1 MEMNRS
7 YSIVRLQWSKVD
19 LPETVL
25 LVTVGSVDGA
35 LDTVLIVKVGSVD
48 GALDD
53 ALVGTDVEV
62 TSTVVLLA
70 DRSAVAPV
78 EAAFTCKAFVNAPDV
93 TELVRMDRSS
103 STDLTV
109 SY

>member
-35 LDTVLIVKVGSVD
+35 LD
-48 GALDD
+48 D

-62 TSTVVLLA
+62 TCTVSLLA
-70 DRSAVAPV
+70 VRSAVAPV
-78 EAAFTCKAFVNAPDV
+78 DAAFTCKAFVNAPDV

>member
-1 MEMNRS
+1 M
-7 YSIVRLQWSKVD
+7 D

-25 LVTVGSVDGA
+25 LV
-35 LDTVLIVKVGSVD
+35 LVKVGSVD

-53 ALVGTDVEV
+53 ILVGTTMEE

-78 EAAFTCKAFVNAPDV
+78 DAAFTCKAFVNAPDV
-93 TELVRMDRSS
+93 TEFVRMALSS

>member
-35 LDTVLIVKVGSVD
+35 LDTVLLGSVD

-62 TSTVVLLA
+62 TCTVSLLA
-70 DRSAVAPV
+70 VRSAVAPV
-78 EAAFTCKAFVNAPDV
+78 DAAFTCKAFVNAPDV